1 MKLLI
6 TLFFAI
12 CSLASCAQKKTSEQ
26 LKNKDDNTMLPVSDK
41 FKDITAEN
49 YVDRMFKAVKHYD
62 KEPQYFIRPTQGN
75 CLFEILVNDILVHKE
90 YTMEVLG
97 SPKSISHAI
106 LQSGPQTVTVR
117 MYPLGDAMK
126 RAYGTEKTIT
136 TLLPTTE
143 MNISVVKYEAFNIS
157 QDLDDEIIV
166 KEHHS
171 PTKEGS
177 DEFLGAGLPYYEYS
191 FIFNA
196 EVPYKLQGWREGQDL
211 TTLDKDSLEAQ
222 VLSYYNQMKTV
233 YLTKDE
239 DALAR
244 TSFGDFLI
252 IAQTDYFSKQKIQEL
267 WDEIK
272 GNLYKKNMDF
282 QPFENYV
289 MNFYGNGKI
298 VSLRHP
304 SIEPVDSRLRGES
317 AFWFKHVV
325 GTRIRAFF
333 PSIDLYLPKGEPLEN
348 LRRIE

>member
-1 MKLLI
+1 MKNKHLTHLMI
-6 TLFFAI
+6 VL
-12 CSLASCAQKKTSEQ
+12 CSVFSCTQQ
-26 LKNKDDNTMLPVSDK
+26 NKDDNTMLPVSDK
-41 FKDITAEN
+41 FKDITAAN

-62 KEPQYFIRPTQGN
+62 KEPRYFIRPVQNN
-75 CLFEILVNDILVHKE
+75 CVFEILVNDIRVHEE
-90 YTMEVLG
+90 YSMEVLG
-97 SPKSISHAI
+97 SPKSINHAI

-143 MNISVVKYEAFNIS
+143 MNISVVNYEAFNIS
-157 QDLDDEIIV
+157 QDLDDEIVV
-166 KEHHS
+166 KEYHS

-177 DEFLGAGLPYYEYS
+177 DEFLGAGLPYYEYT
-191 FIFNA
+191 FNFNA
-196 EVPYKLQGWREGQDL
+196 EVPYKLQGWRESQDL
-211 TTLDKDSLEAQ
+211 TKLDKDSLEAQ
-222 VLSYYNQMKTV
+222 VLSYYKKLKKV

-252 IAQTDYFSKQKIQEL
+252 IAQTDYFSKRDIQEL
-267 WDEIK
+267 WDEIR

-289 MNFYGNGKI
+289 MNFYGNGNI
-298 VSLRHP
+298 VALRHP
-304 SIEPVDSRLRGES
+304 SKEPIDSRLRGRS
-317 AFWFKHVV
+317 AFWFKYE
-325 GTRIRAFF
+325 TETSIRVFF
-333 PSIDLYLPKGEPLEN
+333 PSIDLYLPKGEPLKN

>member
-1 MKLLI
+1 MKNKHLTLLI
-6 TLFFAI
+6 IIFFSVF
-12 CSLASCAQKKTSEQ
+12 CFAQQ
-26 LKNKDDNTMLPVSDK
+26 DKDDNTMLPVSDK
-41 FKDITAEN
+41 LKDITADN

-62 KEPQYFIRPTQGN
+62 KEPRYFIRPVQNN
-75 CLFEILVNDILVHKE
+75 CVFEILVNDILVHKE
-90 YTMEVLG
+90 YTVEVLG
-97 SPKSISHAI
+97 SPKSINHAI

-117 MYPLGDAMK
+117 MYPLGDAIK

-157 QDLDDEIIV
+157 QNLDDEIVV
-166 KEHHS
+166 KEHRS

-177 DEFLGAGLPYYEYS
+177 DEFLGASLPYYEYS
-191 FIFNA
+191 FTFIA
-196 EVPYKLQGWREGQDL
+196 EVPYNIQGWREGQDL
-211 TTLDKDSLEAQ
+211 MKLDKDSLEAQ

-244 TSFGDFLI
+244 TNFGEFLI
-252 IAQTDYFSKQKIQEL
+252 IAQTDFYNKKDIQEA
-267 WDEIK
+267 WDEIR
-272 GNLYKKNMDF
+272 GNLYKRNMDF

-298 VSLRHP
+298 VALRHP
-304 SIEPVDSRLRGES
+304 SIEPIDSRLRGES
-317 AFWFKHVV
+317 AFWFKYET

-333 PSIDLYLPKGEPLEN
+333 SSINLYLPKGDSLEN
-348 LRRIE
+348 LRRVE

>member
-1 MKLLI
+1 MKNKHLTLLI
-6 TLFFAI
+6 IIFFSVF
-12 CSLASCAQKKTSEQ
+12 CFAQQ
-26 LKNKDDNTMLPVSDK
+26 DKDDKTMLPVSDK

-97 SPKSISHAI
+97 SPKSISHTI

-126 RAYGTEKTIT
+126 RTYGTEKTIT

-177 DEFLGAGLPYYEYS
+177 DEFLGAGLPYYEYN
-191 FIFNA
+191 FTFNA
-196 EVPYKLQGWREGQDL
+196 EVPYNLKGWREGQDL
-211 TTLDKDSLEAQ
+211 IKLDKDSLEAQ
-222 VLSYYNQMKTV
+222 VLSYYKKLKKV
-233 YLTKDE
+233 YLSKDE

-244 TSFGDFLI
+244 TSFGDI
-252 IAQTDYFSKQKIQEL
+252 SNIAQTNYYGKQDIQEA
-267 WDEIK
+267 WDEIRRK
-272 GNLYKKNMDF
+272 LYYEEKEFD
-282 QPFENYV
+282 PFKTYV

-298 VSLRHP
+298 VALRHP
-304 SIEPVDSRLRGES
+304 SKEPVDSRLRGES
-317 AFWFKHVV
+317 AFWFKYRDKE
-325 GTRIRAFF
+325 GDISAFF
-333 PSIDLYLPKGEPLEN
+333 SSINLYLPKGDSLEN
-348 LRRIE
+348 LRRVE